1 MKDVLSVIKRIIQ
14 TTTYV
19 FFLCMNILIYVLFA
33 VFMINDR

>member
-19 FFLCMNILIYVLFA
+19 SFLGVNILIYVLFT

>member
-19 FFLCMNILIYVLFA
+19 SFLCVNILIYVLFA